1 MAERIVL
8 ALISSVFIFCS
19 ATCLSGNENLDAD
32 VLILG
37 AGMTGVAAAKTLF
50 DAGVRNFLILEARD
64 EIGGRMRSMD
74 FAGVTVELGAN
85 WIQGVDRTGKKYKTN
100 PIWALKQRCG
110 LEGVFTNL
118 TWRPG
123 PLLVYA
129 KNGDNITTS
138 RSMRYSDVHKAFEDV
153 QKYSNSQRASGKPD
167 ESLRVALTRVGWTPL
182 TSSDDFLDWL
192 TFDFD
197 QADSPEN
204 LSLFTSINDDRTY
217 SDFGKDNFF
226 VTDKRGY
233 SHLVRCLA
241 EDFLIDRQNKLH
253 LNTQIKTIEYDDE
266 CVCAMSVSGRKFCGK
281 HGIVTFSIGVLQG
294 NDVTFLPE
302 LPKAKTD
309 AIKLIRNGLFLKIF
323 LQFSKTFWSNDSDVV
338 FIGRTSKRGN
348 YPLFLPSGKYYPSKP
363 NVLVAII
370 TGQTAVRV
378 AEQDLDITKQQ
389 ILAALRTMYP
399 NFNAELLDIYVPDWE
414 LNPLYRGS
422 FSSFLVGLTEE
433 KLDTIAA
440 PIGRLYIS
448 GEGVSKNYNGY
459 VHGAYFTGVDTAKA
473 IIKNT

>member
-226 VTDKRGY
+226 VTEK
-233 SHLVRCLA
+233 VTIPCLP
-241 EDFLIDRQNKLH
+241 QN
-253 LNTQIKTIEYDDE
+253 
-266 CVCAMSVSGRKFCGK
+266 
-281 HGIVTFSIGVLQG
+281 
-294 NDVTFLPE
+294 FLP
-302 LPKAKTD
+302 LT
-309 AIKLIRNGLFLKIF
+309 LIAHTHSSSYSIVLIC
-323 LQFSKTFWSNDSDVV
+323 V
-338 FIGRTSKRGN
+338 FK
-348 YPLFLPSGKYYPSKP
+348 
-363 NVLVAII
+363 
-370 TGQTAVRV
+370 
-378 AEQDLDITKQQ
+378 
-389 ILAALRTMYP
+389 
-399 NFNAELLDIYVPDWE
+399 
-414 LNPLYRGS
+414 
-422 FSSFLVGLTEE
+422 
-433 KLDTIAA
+433 
-440 PIGRLYIS
+440 
-448 GEGVSKNYNGY
+448 
-459 VHGAYFTGVDTAKA
+459 
-473 IIKNT
+473 